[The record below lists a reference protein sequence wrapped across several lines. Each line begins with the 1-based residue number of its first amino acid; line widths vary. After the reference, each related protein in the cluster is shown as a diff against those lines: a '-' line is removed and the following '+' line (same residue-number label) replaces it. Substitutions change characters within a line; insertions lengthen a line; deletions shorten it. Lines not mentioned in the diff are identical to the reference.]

1 MVSLL
6 PKTLDGL
13 ALGTRNEQP
22 ESTGWETRTVEE
34 MGQEGRRTL
43 AWITGGVGWA
53 EEQSSSRED
62 RLEETVP
69 DSISAP
75 SNPILHR
82 H

>member
-1 MVSLL
+1 MVSLF

-13 ALGTRNEQP
+13 AVGTLNEQP
-22 ESTGWETRTVEE
+22 EPTGWETRTVEE

-43 AWITGGVGWA
+43 AWITGGIGWA
-53 EEQSSSRED
+53 EEQSSSKD

-75 SNPILHR
+75 SNPILHC